1 MYCTNSKSTGLGSS
15 LFRVVREKKSIPQQ
29 MEEEEEEGEE
39 EVMVKPKR
47 VKQRLPGVKL
57 LRKLAKTR
65 MG

>member
-29 MEEEEEEGEE
+29 MEEEEDDEE